1 MGLKVAILGA
11 TGAVG
16 QEMLTILEERLFP
29 AETVY
34 ALASRKSVGREVSY
48 GDKTLV
54 IKDADTFD
62 FSTVDIVLMSAGG
75 DVSREMSPKIAS
87 RRRAGD

>member
-1 MGLKVAILGA
+1 MSLNVAVLGA

-48 GDKTLV
+48 GDKTLT
-54 IKDADTFD
+54 IKE
-62 FSTVDIVLMSAGG
+62 V
-75 DVSREMSPKIAS
+75 
-87 RRRAGD
+87 